1 MKRLALPLIL
11 LFSIA
16 LPGIDRP
23 PLLSPVPGSPYR
35 TSSFGEYRYTHFH
48 GGVDYST
55 NGQEGYP
62 VAAVADGK
70 VSRIKREAGGYG
82 RALYLDL
89 KDGRTAVY
97 GHLIRFSRALGIEQ
111 RLKAECEKQGT
122 SFPGD
127 IFFDPPVEVRAGETV
142 AYSGQ
147 LGIGSP
153 HLHLE
158 IRRGDLLLDP
168 FSQGVPLP
176 EYSTPSINS
185 IYFVPRKPGAVVNG
199 SFLPL
204 KASFSQE
211 GGGSYKLREGV
222 AIGGDADIFIDVS
235 DNMGS
240 ATYKTMPTSITASAD
255 GVEFFSMDLEG
266 ISLAH
271 YKESMYL
278 FEPFNGSGQLILL
291 RARPEMKIDG
301 IGGAGLPLLA
311 PGKHEI
317 EIIVKNRGGK
327 SCALKGSITQ
337 TGKVAG
343 SAGELDCLSIEMAS
357 ASVLSTGVCVKA
369 VRSAMK
375 GLSRIEVDGKIMDFF
390 ICTNGSKE
398 VELLLSPGQIGNK
411 AERIRSGGSVLPG
424 YFVRGPATASAEG
437 FRLTVPPGV
446 LARFNPE
453 GGSVT
458 VDAAPGGLRPLVGL
472 SCSGTAG
479 KGDALYCGNG
489 DKFFFGHI
497 GGKEKGI
504 YKARK
509 YEVAKDVSPPA
520 WGKPSLTKIAN
531 LGEPELKIA
540 LKDAMSGIDPRS
552 IVVFID
558 SKKVYPDWDSDAS
571 TVRIDVLGLSKGEHT
586 VSGSARDRM
595 GNRAD
600 LPLTRFFI

>member
-1 MKRLALPLIL
+1 MRKALLIL
-11 LFSIA
+11 LLILA
-16 LPGIDRP
+16 LASQGTGRR
-23 PLLSPVPGSPYR
+23 PLLSPLTGSPYM

-55 NGQEGYP
+55 NGEEGYA
-62 VAAVADGK
+62 VIAVADGR
-70 VSRIKREAGGYG
+70 VSRIKRESGGYG

-89 KDGRTAVY
+89 EDGRTVVY
-97 GHLIRFSRALGIEQ
+97 GHLIRFSRELGIEQ

-127 IFFDPPVEVRAGETV
+127 IFFDPPIAVRAGQTV

-168 FSQGVPLP
+168 FNEGVPLP
-176 EYSTPSINS
+176 EYSTPRINS
-185 IYFVPRKPGAVVNG
+185 LYIVPRKAGATVNN

-204 KASFSQE
+204 KASFSPGGE
-211 GGGSYKLREGV
+211 GAYRLKEGV
-222 AIGGDADIFIDVS
+222 TLGGEADIFIDVS

-240 ATYKTMPTSITASAD
+240 ATYTTLPVSITASAD
-255 GVEFFSMDLEG
+255 GTEFFSMNLDG
-266 ISLAH
+266 ISLSH

-278 FEPFNGSGQLILL
+278 FEPFNGNGQLILL

-301 IGGAGLPLLA
+301 IRGAGLPPLA
-311 PGKHEI
+311 PGTHEI
-317 EIIVKNRGGK
+317 EIVVKNRSGK
-327 SCALKGSITQ
+327 SCVLKGSVTQ

-343 SAGELDCLSIEMAS
+343 SASELDCLSIEIAS
-357 ASVLSTGVCVKA
+357 ADVLSTGVCIKA

-375 GLSRIEVDGKIMDFF
+375 GLSRIEIDGKNTDFF
-390 ICTNGSKE
+390 ICASGSKE
-398 VELLLSPGQIGNK
+398 VELLLSPEQIGNK
-411 AERIRSGGSVLPG
+411 AEKIRSGGSILPG

-437 FRLTVPPGV
+437 FRLTVPSGV
-446 LARFNPE
+446 IAKFIPD

-458 VDAAPGGLRPLVGL
+458 VDTAPGGLRPLVLL
-472 SCSGTAG
+472 SCSRAAG
-479 KGDALYCGNG
+479 KGDALYCVNG
-489 DKFFFGHI
+489 EKFFFGYI
-497 GGKEKGI
+497 GGKDKGI

-509 YEVAKDVSPPA
+509 YEVARDVTPPS
-520 WGKPSLTKIAN
+520 WGKPVPARIKN
-531 LGEPELKIA
+531 LGEPELKIS
-540 LKDAMSGIDPRS
+540 LKDGMSGIDPGS
-552 IVVFID
+552 ITVMLD
-558 SKKVYPDWDSDAS
+558 SRRIFPDWDSDAS
-571 TVRIDVLGLSKGEHT
+571 TVRIDMLGLSKGEHT